1 MNVTEVSF
9 VAAAA
14 AAASGKALPSIGQS
28 PAHYANEVFE
38 TGAYAP
44 DRPGVFVLTVQYA
57 GRAHPIYVGE
67 SESMIVAVNAVLA
80 SNPVLKRLAAG
91 VFWKV
96 SPFSLT
102 RRLLVDELIEEYQPH
117 FNLTPEEAPQA
128 EPATAS
134 TTEIRVLDPIEL
146 IARF

>member
-14 AAASGKALPSIGQS
+14 AAATGKALPAIGQT
-28 PAHYANEVFE
+28 PARYAGHAFE

-44 DRPGVFVLTVQYA
+44 DRPGVFVLTTQLS

-67 SESMIVAVNAVLA
+67 SESMIVAVSAILA
-80 SNPVLKRLAAG
+80 ANPVLKRLTAG
-91 VFWKV
+91 VFWKA
-96 SPFSLT
+96 SPFSLD
-102 RRLLVDELIEEYQPH
+102 RKHLVEELIEEYQPH
-117 FNLTPEEAPQA
+117 FNAPSEEAKHD
-128 EPATAS
+128 AS
-134 TTEIRVLDPIEL
+134 SEREEWVRDPIEL

>member
-14 AAASGKALPSIGQS
+14 AAVSGKALPAIGQT
-28 PAHYANEVFE
+28 PARYAGCAFE
-38 TGAYAP
+38 TGADAP
-44 DRPGVFVLTVQYA
+44 DRPGVFVLTTELS

-67 SESMIVAVNAVLA
+67 SDSIIVAVSAVLA
-80 SNPVLKRLAAG
+80 ANPILKRLTAG

-96 SPFSLT
+96 SPFTLD
-102 RRLLVDELIEEYQPH
+102 RKHLVEELVEEYQPH
-117 FNLTPEEAPQA
+117 FNMAVEA
-128 EPATAS
+128 EKRAS
-134 TTEIRVLDPIEL
+134 EHSPKHDDWVRDPLEL